1 MQDAMATA
9 LHVSLQVEDGSMW
22 ATVREFP
29 GVFATGDTLDEV
41 RESLQEGI
49 ALYLADSGRDPPVIE
64 LSPLSTQALEAS
76 AELVYG

>member
-1 MQDAMATA
+1 MTTE
-9 LHVSLQVEDGSMW
+9 LHVSPRVEDGSMW

-29 GVFATGDTLDEV
+29 GVFATGDTLDEL

-49 ALYLADSGRDPPVIE
+49 ALCLGDPGQDPRVIE

>member
-1 MQDAMATA
+1 
-9 LHVSLQVEDGSMW
+9 MW

-49 ALYLADSGRDPPVIE
+49 ALYLADPGQDPPVIE
-64 LSPLSTQALEAS
+64 LSPLA
-76 AELVYG
+76 